1 MFFFLFLSKTKIKKT
16 QKWKS
21 NHQNTNKSSPPPEKS
36 TQSKMGAHD
45 HFPLSVLGLHPAQTC
60 ANFACAATVC
70 MSSYVPQ
77 SIVPGSHCFL
87 GVIHHL

>member
-1 MFFFLFLSKTKIKKT
+1 MFFFLFLSKAKIKNHKNGNQTIKT
-16 QKWKS
+16 QIRVPLPQKSQNKAKWEPM
-21 NHQNTNKSSPPPEKS
+21 TTPP
-36 TQSKMGAHD
+36 
-45 HFPLSVLGLHPAQTC
+45 SVLGLHPAQTC

-70 MSSYVPQ
+70 MSSYVPH